1 MATKFADIITNF
13 AMHFIDDAR
22 WQEELGMN
30 PAQFF
35 RAKSRFLI
43 GAIPRF
49 NRPANIVRYLSDY
62 TDASYADYTYTVEQ
76 TVGDSLVIDTGLP
89 GFELCSVGTVEATST
104 GGVTYTPIQFTY
116 DQSTGEVTIPNP
128 FGAGTVINIDLY
140 TDGEFNNDLDL
151 QQKRIMGLCV
161 AVDWYYKFAN
171 NYLNVANLIH
181 DKSFSRNSVSEHIRV
196 NTDRFRMLDGDL
208 SSELNR
214 YEQSLY
220 ALQNIPAIKLP
231 KI

>member
-1 MATKFADIITNF
+1 MATKFSDIITNF

-22 WQEELGMN
+22 WQEELATN

-35 RAKSRFLI
+35 RAKTRFLI

-49 NRPANIVRYLSDY
+49 NRPANIVAYLCDY
-62 TDASYADYTYTVEQ
+62 TDAIFADYSYTVESH
-76 TVGDSLVIDTGLP
+76 GPDALVIDTGLT
-89 GFELCSVGTVEATST
+89 GFELCSVGTVETLGT
-104 GGVTYTPIQFTY
+104 GGVTYTPIPY
-116 DQSTGEVTIPNP
+116 EYNPETGEVTISNP
-128 FGAGTVINIDLY
+128 PGAGTIINIDFY
-140 TDGEFNNDLDL
+140 TDGQFTNDLDL
-151 QQKRIMGLCV
+151 TQKRIMGLCV

-171 NYLNVANLIH
+171 NYLNVANLIQ

-208 SSELNR
+208 SSELLR